1 MKGDFIKDVSLAP
14 LASPPYDAFAS
25 WFMPTQEGSFGT
37 IWNNGFLTC
46 GGRINNITHEATD
59 ICKHVPIGNT
69 VATNHPSLTRAFSR
83 SASTTVNGK
92 LWITGGIKEDTG
104 ELLQNYFNGSSP
116 FLSFLTCAM

>member
-1 MKGDFIKDVSLAP
+1 MRTIRLDGIFFCMGNYIQILAVPHILVMKGDFIEDVSLDP
-14 LASPPYDAFAS
+14 VASPPYDAFAS

-69 VATNHPSLTRAFSR
+69 VATNHPSLTRAF
-83 SASTTVNGK
+83 N
-92 LWITGGIKEDTG
+92 
-104 ELLQNYFNGSSP
+104 
-116 FLSFLTCAM
+116 